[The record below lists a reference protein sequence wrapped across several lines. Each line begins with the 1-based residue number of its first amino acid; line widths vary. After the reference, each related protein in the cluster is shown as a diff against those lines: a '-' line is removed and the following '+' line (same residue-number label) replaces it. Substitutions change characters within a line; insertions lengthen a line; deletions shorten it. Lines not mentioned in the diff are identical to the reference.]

1 LSGTFKSDAGWNGY
15 EFPLLS
21 GALQWAPSFFEVRN
35 ARAKAFGG
43 DTTFGFLIKPLG
55 DKARP
60 MARFDVDYK
69 DMDLAAFM
77 DHQGWPGL
85 RFAGL
90 ASGHHVMEW
99 PLGALRDWQN
109 DGQMIVTAPD
119 GVRTM
124 TPTLAA
130 GRSREW
136 GPFAPPPLARH
147 VPIAAEASY
156 RFDRDHLELD
166 QGHLSTEGTYVTF
179 QGATAWGDSSRFA
192 FHVTSRDWQ
201 ESDQILAGII
211 SDFGSPTAPVSFGGR
226 GEFDGVMTGPF
237 RRAPSRDIL
246 RRRLEG
252 LDTMGDGPG
261 ESRTTTAT

>member
-1 LSGTFKSDAGWNGY
+1 MAKMSRSNPTQRKARRKRPRLRGVGVGGFAGVFHLAPNDVRDLSGTFKSDLLGWNGY

-21 GALQWAPSFFEVRN
+21 GALQWTPSFFEVRN

-43 DTTFGFLIKPLG
+43 DTTFGYLIKPLG

-130 GRSREW
+130 GRAPEW
-136 GPFAPPPLARH
+136 
-147 VPIAAEASY
+147 
-156 RFDRDHLELD
+156 DRLRRRRLP
-166 QGHLSTEGTYVTF
+166 GTFRSPRRPAIGSTEIISNSIRVTCRRRARTSRSRVRPR
-179 QGATAWGDSSRFA
+179 GATA
-192 FHVTSRDWQ
+192 
-201 ESDQILAGII
+201 
-211 SDFGSPTAPVSFGGR
+211 R
-226 GEFDGVMTGPF
+226 GLHFT
-237 RRAPSRDIL
+237 
-246 RRRLEG
+246 
-252 LDTMGDGPG
+252 
-261 ESRTTTAT
+261 